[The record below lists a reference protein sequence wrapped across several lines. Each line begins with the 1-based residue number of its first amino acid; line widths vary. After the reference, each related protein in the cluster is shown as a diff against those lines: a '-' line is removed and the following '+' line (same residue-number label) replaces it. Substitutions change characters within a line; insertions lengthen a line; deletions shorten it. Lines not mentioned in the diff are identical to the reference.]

1 MQGLIMVGKGAVALF
16 WLVFGAALNKWLG
29 SPFEQLVYLLAV
41 ALLLLHGL
49 ELWLCAALLQQRANP
64 WLDRVQILLF
74 GAFHLIALKPAPVL
88 QPQVRSAQEEAVH
101 A

>member
-41 ALLLLHGL
+41 ALLLLHVL
-49 ELWLCAALLQQRANP
+49 ELWLCTELLQQRANP

-74 GAFHLIALKPAPVL
+74 GAFHWVALKPAPVL
-88 QPQVRSAQEEAVH
+88 QPQVRCAQEEAVH